1 MENATAWLQSLI
13 EQTQM
18 YRMDFVPPWFLTTG
32 SIFQVRRKVQEG
44 HLLDLS
50 ESVLV
55 GALRQAGNPKDN
67 VFALLSLTDPS
78 SLTIPSSSGPGRT
91 LTANYDKRVTAQ
103 EVYIDL
109 ARHLLYGKMD
119 LSVLSLVRHTD
130 EALVQDQLDGDKD
143 EDTKYDPAQ
152 PSMFEKMIRTKQ
164 AEKRYTKE
172 QKVWRTAVKPDL
184 DGFKPNAF
192 PSWVPKL
199 LVRGTQ
205 PYYLRGSNNFS
216 AATSMPESFSLSDDG
231 RTLKTSA
238 AVVDAVRFR
247 LPVDGNSS
255 ASGGFCFWPVIWPYF
270 IDKLGPDSIYKHT
283 GERISTAFWRTL
295 VDDMWNKKHPAPD
308 RVEQY
313 FAQWLAKLEGPAKAR
328 ELLGLPYEP
337 KASSFDF
344 GGALLCTATAR
355 AFYVTEG
362 GYYGLGPVTVRR
374 GDKVLLLPGTQV
386 PYLFREHM
394 VKENS
399 WMLIGETYVH
409 GIMHG
414 EASQKGLAFDPID
427 IV

>member
-1 MENATAWLQSLI
+1 M
-13 EQTQM
+13 
-18 YRMDFVPPWFLTTG
+18 
-32 SIFQVRRKVQEG
+32 
-44 HLLDLS
+44 
-50 ESVLV
+50 
-55 GALRQAGNPKDN
+55 
-67 VFALLSLTDPS
+67 
-78 SLTIPSSSGPGRT
+78 
-91 LTANYDKRVTAQ
+91 
-103 EVYIDL
+103 
-109 ARHLLYGKMD
+109 
-119 LSVLSLVRHTD
+119 
-130 EALVQDQLDGDKD
+130 VQDQLNGDKS
-143 EDTKYDPAQ
+143 EETKYDPAQ

-172 QKVWRTAVKPDL
+172 QKVWRTQVKPGLCIAKTCFHQDATYDRL
-184 DGFKPNAF
+184 ARQDAGGAKRIP
-192 PSWVPKL
+192 
-199 LVRGTQ
+199 LVGPEAASRGN
-205 PYYLRGSNNFS
+205 NNFS

-247 LPVDGNSS
+247 LPVDGNWS
-255 ASGGFCFWPVIWPYF
+255 ASGGFCFWPVIRPYF

-295 VDDMWNKKHPAPD
+295 MDDMWNKKHPAPD
-308 RVEQY
+308 RFEQY
-313 FAQWLAKLEGPAKAR
+313 FAQCLAKLEGPAKAS
-328 ELLGLPYEP
+328 ELLGLLYEP

-414 EASQKGLAFDPID
+414 EALRKGLAFDPID